1 MPTVLDRVESLQN
14 EIVEILSEMIKV
26 PTVSPS
32 GEKYG
37 EFVDRMK
44 TLLGKYGLDYR
55 IIGVPQDF
63 VDSNCPEE
71 ARGNPRYIIEVKLP
85 GKSGEIID
93 FNGHYDVVPG
103 GPGWSVTD
111 PFKPV
116 VRDGRVYGRGSV
128 DMKGGLASVLG
139 AFIAF
144 KEEGVTPRFTSR
156 LYMVPDEEI
165 GGECGTGWL
174 VDHLDTAPKAVIIPE
189 PSGTRRVWHGHK
201 GALWVEVNVKGRTAH
216 ASTPW
221 LGVNAFEKV
230 SRMAVWLF
238 DNYVPAVNTIVSKY
252 KYDLPGAERATAMI
266 GGVVGMK
273 STGKINQ
280 VPGSVYFT
288 IDRRIN
294 PEENVESAHKQ
305 LQEYLELAA
314 EKTEAEY
321 EYRIVHSMEPA
332 LTSTD
337 SPAVKMVVEAA
348 GKLGIQVEPTV
359 CMGGLD
365 LRYYTM
371 KGIPA
376 SSYGPGNNT
385 PHMPD
390 EYVDISE
397 LVTAAKVFALI
408 LEGGKED

>member
-1 MPTVLDRVESLQN
+1 MNILERVDSLQKD
-14 EIVEILSEMIKV
+14 IVDILSEMIKV

-37 EFVDRMK
+37 DFIDKMK
-44 TLLGKYGLDYR
+44 SILESYGLAYKVMN
-55 IIGVPQDF
+55 VPQDF
-63 VDSNCPEE
+63 VDEHCPDE
-71 ARGNPRYIIEVKLP
+71 ARGNPRYIIEVKLQGGE
-85 GKSGEIID
+85 GKSID

-103 GPGWSVTD
+103 GPGWTVTD

-116 VRDGRVYGRGSV
+116 VKEGKLYGRGSV

-144 KEEGVTPRFTSR
+144 KEEGVMPKKTAR

-174 VDHLDTAPKAVIIPE
+174 VENLDEIPEAVIIPE
-189 PSGTRRVWHGHK
+189 PSGTDKIWHGHK
-201 GALWVEVNVKGRTAH
+201 GALWVEVNVKGKTAH

-221 LGVNAFEKV
+221 LGVNAFERASK
-230 SRMAVWLF
+230 MAVWLF
-238 DNYVPAVNTIVSKY
+238 ENYVPEVNLIKSRY
-252 KYDLPGAERATAMI
+252 KFDMPGAEMATAMI

-273 STGKINQ
+273 SGGKINQ

-294 PEENVESAHKQ
+294 PEETVESALKQ
-305 LQEYLELAA
+305 MKEFLELAA
-314 EKTEAEY
+314 EKAQAEY
-321 EYRIVHSMEPA
+321 EMKIVHTMEPA
-332 LTSTD
+332 LTPVDTV
-337 SPAVKMVVEAA
+337 AVKMVIDAA
-348 GKLGIQVEPTV
+348 SKIGLKVEPTV

-365 LRYYTM
+365 LRYYTV

-390 EYVDISE
+390 EYVDLDE
-397 LVTAAKVFALI
+397 LVKAAKVFAL
-408 LEGGKED
+408 LLQG

>member
-1 MPTVLDRVESLQN
+1 MGILERVDSLQKD
-14 EIVEILSEMIKV
+14 IVNILSEMIKV

-37 EFVDRMK
+37 EFIDKMK
-44 TLLGKYGLDYR
+44 SILESYGLAYR
-55 IIGVPQDF
+55 VINVPQDF
-63 VDSNCPEE
+63 VDEHCPDE
-71 ARGNPRYIIEVKLP
+71 ARGNPRYIIEVKLRGGE
-85 GKSGEIID
+85 GKPID

-103 GPGWSVTD
+103 GPGWTVTE

-116 VRDGRVYGRGSV
+116 VKEGKLYGRGSV

-144 KEEGVTPRFTSR
+144 KEEGVMPKKTAR

-174 VDHLDTAPKAVIIPE
+174 VENLDEIPEAVIIPE
-189 PSGTRRVWHGHK
+189 PSGTDKIWHGHK
-201 GALWVEVNVKGRTAH
+201 GALWVEVNVKGKTAH

-221 LGVNAFEKV
+221 LGVNAFERASK
-230 SRMAVWLF
+230 MAVWLF
-238 DNYVPAVNTIVSKY
+238 ENYVPEVNLIKSRY
-252 KYDLPGAERATAMI
+252 KFDMPGAEMATAMI

-273 STGKINQ
+273 SGGKINQ

-294 PEENVESAHKQ
+294 PEETVESALKQ
-305 LQEYLELAA
+305 MKEFLELAA
-314 EKTEAEY
+314 EKAQAEY
-321 EYRIVHSMEPA
+321 DLKIVHTMEPA
-332 LTSTD
+332 LTPVDTV
-337 SPAVKMVVEAA
+337 AVKMVVEAA
-348 GKLGIQVEPTV
+348 SKIGLKVEPTV

-365 LRYYTM
+365 LRYYTV

-390 EYVDISE
+390 EYVDLDE
-397 LVTAAKVFALI
+397 LVKAAKVFAL
-408 LEGGKED
+408 LLQG